1 MTVNS
6 KLLDRLPDLASEHP
20 ETMVQQSE
28 IGELVTT
35 SLVIAEGTGN
45 DHASVIKLVRN
56 NKADFED
63 FGPLGFQ
70 IRKGQALPQGGFA
83 KATEYAILNRDQA
96 LLLITYMRNNER
108 VRALKKAL
116 VKAFS
121 EMERLLQRYEPE
133 LTAEQLMA
141 KALLQAEQTMLE
153 QTQAI
158 EALNT
163 RVEDMEPS
171 YNLGE
176 ALLSTEDNIYVGDM
190 AKMLKSRGLFYGGRT
205 KLFAWLKDNDYIMKT
220 GSSGYAALQ
229 RWLDNGVLD
238 VEEHVY
244 EPFFGEPKLRYT
256 IKVTPKGQEHFI
268 NKFKKEL
275 ALS

>member
-1 MTVNS
+1 MTVATAELIPVHTN
-6 KLLDRLPDLASEHP
+6 PDGGKAVMGRDLHEFL
-20 ETMVQQSE
+20 E
-28 IGELVTT
+28 VTT
-35 SLVIAEGTGN
+35 
-45 DHASVIKLVRN
+45 
-56 NKADFED
+56 
-63 FGPLGFQ
+63 PY
-70 IRKGQALPQGGFA
+70 RKWFPRMV
-83 KATEYAILNRDQA
+83 EYG
-96 LLLITYMRNNER
+96 
-108 VRALKKAL
+108 
-116 VKAFS
+116 FS
-121 EMERLLQRYEPE
+121 EDQHFRTKLSESAGGRPGQDHIISLDMAKEVSMIQRTERGKQARQYFIECERRLKQVQPE
-133 LTAEQLMA
+133 LTPEQLMA

-163 RVEDMEPS
+163 RVDDMEPS
-171 YNLGE
+171 YNLGQ

>member
-1 MTVNS
+1 MTVATAELIPVHTN
-6 KLLDRLPDLASEHP
+6 PDGGNVVMGRDLHEFLEVTTP
-20 ETMVQQSE
+20 YDKWFPRMVEYGFSAGQDFSTNLSE
-28 IGELVTT
+28 I
-35 SLVIAEGTGN
+35 TGRGRPKQ
-45 DHASVIKLVRN
+45 DHIITLDMAKEISMIQRTERGK
-56 NKADFED
+56 
-63 FGPLGFQ
+63 
-70 IRKGQALPQGGFA
+70 QARQYFI
-83 KATEYAILNRDQA
+83 EC
-96 LLLITYMRNNER
+96 ER
-108 VRALKKAL
+108 RMKQ
-116 VKAFS
+116 
-121 EMERLLQRYEPE
+121 LQPE
-133 LTAEQLMA
+133 LTPEQLMA

>member
-1 MTVNS
+1 MTVATAELIPVHTNPDGGKAVMGRDLHEFLES
-6 KLLDRLPDLASEHP
+6 KEPYTRWITRLIKKYGFSAGQDFMTKMSEINGRGRPQEDHILSLDMAKELS
-20 ETMVQQSE
+20 MVQN
-28 IGELVTT
+28 
-35 SLVIAEGTGN
+35 N
-45 DHASVIKLVRN
+45 D
-56 NKADFED
+56 
-63 FGPLGFQ
+63 
-70 IRKGQALPQGGFA
+70 KGRQARQYFI
-83 KATEYAILNRDQA
+83 EC
-96 LLLITYMRNNER
+96 ER
-108 VRALKKAL
+108 RMKQ
-116 VKAFS
+116 
-121 EMERLLQRYEPE
+121 LQPE
-133 LTAEQLMA
+133 LTPEQLMA

>member
-1 MTVNS
+1 MTAATAELIPVHTNPDGGNVVMGRDLHKFLEIES
-6 KLLDRLPDLASEHP
+6 RYNVWFPRMVEYGFSAGQDFVPKNGHEQDKLGRRREVMNHIVSLDMAKEISMIQRTERGKQARQYFIECERRLKQ
-20 ETMVQQSE
+20 VQ
-28 IGELVTT
+28 
-35 SLVIAEGTGN
+35 
-45 DHASVIKLVRN
+45 
-56 NKADFED
+56 
-63 FGPLGFQ
+63 
-70 IRKGQALPQGGFA
+70 
-83 KATEYAILNRDQA
+83 
-96 LLLITYMRNNER
+96 
-108 VRALKKAL
+108 
-116 VKAFS
+116 
-121 EMERLLQRYEPE
+121 PE
-133 LTAEQLMA
+133 LTPEQLMA

-229 RWLDNGVLD
+229 RWLDRGVLD

>member
-1 MTVNS
+1 MTVATAELIPVHTN
-6 KLLDRLPDLASEHP
+6 PDGGNVVMGRDLHEFL
-20 ETMVQQSE
+20 E
-28 IGELVTT
+28 VTT
-35 SLVIAEGTGN
+35 PYDKWFPRMVEYGFSAGQDFSTNLSKSTGGRPKQ
-45 DHASVIKLVRN
+45 DHIITLDMAKEISMIQRTERGK
-56 NKADFED
+56 
-63 FGPLGFQ
+63 
-70 IRKGQALPQGGFA
+70 QARQYFI
-83 KATEYAILNRDQA
+83 EC
-96 LLLITYMRNNER
+96 ER
-108 VRALKKAL
+108 RLKQ
-116 VKAFS
+116 V
-121 EMERLLQRYEPE
+121 QPE
-133 LTAEQLMA
+133 LTPEQLMA